1 MNDKWNRNTILIAIA
16 IIIGHIISALI
27 ISACLTKEI
36 SELSNSLVAVLFQ
49 RL

>member
-1 MNDKWNRNTILIAIA
+1 MNDKWNRIIILIAIA
-16 IIIGHIISALI
+16 IIIGHVISALI
-27 ISACLTKEI
+27 ISACLAKEI